1 MWERNN
7 YAFKII
13 RNDSIKVKVDA
24 IVSTTDY
31 CIIRNGGAENGAGES
46 KEFDIERS
54 AQRIGNDLGGGETFL
69 EQVAAGRENT
79 GRNGAVSPVV
89 RISPE
94 LNQAYKSCGIVNYG
108 LHDRLFIR

>member
-1 MWERNN
+1 MVSEG
-7 YAFKII
+7 YLE
-13 RNDSIKVKVDA
+13 ND
-24 IVSTTDY
+24 T
-31 CIIRNGGAENGAGES
+31 NGG
-46 KEFDIERS
+46 

-94 LNQAYKSCGIVNYG
+94 LNEAYKSCGIVNCG
-108 LHDRLFIR
+108 LHDRLIIR